1 MIGSPLAIRACTEL
15 TGGRTPAVTTQPTN
29 RAESVAQEGRGWPKR
44 ASHGPHERH
53 EGGCRLSVHEAVRA
67 GLVALDGGL
76 SKGMP
81 GCAVRT

>member
-1 MIGSPLAIRACTEL
+1 MIGSPLAILACTEL
-15 TGGRTPAVTTQPTN
+15 TGGRN